1 MDGMTK
7 NLEKKI
13 PEKLKFF
20 SGFNA
25 GSLKVIMWTRICDG
39 KRGVKN
45 RGATEKNRTVKTVF
59 DRNIRF
65 LYIFGLPRGIGFCGH
80 VQKFAGFWLIV
91 TEQKCVTNSRFPQI
105 TRGHIMW
112 VTFCDKTGHM
122 ICDETCLGA
131 KVGTRTKISIARV
144 QKTRVKCGKRRLLSE
159 VFQCKKGIY
168 GLKGQSRKKGCLEW
182 LSLTLRRP
190 GVVQLSQNH
199 PGLH

>member
-1 MDGMTK
+1 MRK
-7 NLEKKI
+7 NGRNDEKFRKKS

-20 SGFNA
+20 PGFNA

-39 KRGVKN
+39 KKGVKN
-45 RGATEKNRTVKTVF
+45 RGATGKNRTVKTGF

-91 TEQKCVTNSRFPQI
+91 TEQKCVTNSRFPQV

-112 VTFCDKTGHM
+112 VTFCDKTGQI

-144 QKTRVKCGKRRLLSE
+144 QKNASEMWKTAPPIWSIPVQKGDLRVKGGKAE
-159 VFQCKKGIY
+159 
-168 GLKGQSRKKGCLEW
+168 RKDVSSG
-182 LSLTLRRP
+182 
-190 GVVQLSQNH
+190 
-199 PGLH
+199 